1 MQKYKVFINDMWIF
15 FGEFDASDVVENEDY
30 NVLDASEDLIFNLA
44 GMIKNESF
52 DRNIVLRHTENVIDF
67 FDFFLKQ
74 FLVLEAAGGIVQHSN
89 NSFLLI
95 KRFGFWDFPKGKI
108 ESAESNQEAA
118 LREVQEETG
127 VGNLQISRELP
138 TIFHIYRYRNQWIV
152 KRTYWFLMK
161 SDFGGQL
168 IAQKEEDILEAIW
181 VPKNRLTNYLM
192 HTYSS
197 LKELVK
203 KSGIITNNEF

>member
-15 FGEFDASDVVENEDY
+15 FGELEAGDVVENEDY
-30 NVLDASEDLIFNLA
+30 KVLDASKNLVFNLA
-44 GMIKNESF
+44 EMIKNESF
-52 DRNIVLRHTENVIDF
+52 DRNIVLRQTESVIDF
-67 FDFFLKQ
+67 FEFFLKQ
-74 FLVLEAAGGIVQHSN
+74 FLVLEAAGGIVQHAN
-89 NSFLLI
+89 NSFLMI

-108 ESAESNQEAA
+108 EIGEQISEAA

-127 VGNLQISRELP
+127 VENLQISRELP
-138 TIFHIYRYRNQWIV
+138 TIFHIYRYKSQWIV
-152 KRTYWFLMK
+152 KRTYWFLMQ

-168 IAQKEEDILEAIW
+168 IPQKEEDILDAVW
-181 VPKNRLTNYLM
+181 VPKNRLANYLL

-203 KSGIITNNEF
+203 KSGIIIR